1 MLGLEALRLGDTWN
15 VGLARLRAM
24 TGPAED
30 LQIIGF
36 VCPAE
41 GDWYDVINVPRLSGL
56 DGYVAR
62 LAASAPIEE
71 KR

>member
-41 GDWYDVINVPRLSGL
+41 RYWEDVVNVPSLHAYISGL
-56 DGYVAR
+56 SKTM
-62 LAASAPIEE
+62 LCFSF
-71 KR
+71 